1 MTIRTS
7 LVLLSLI
14 LMGLTIAVPARGV
27 SLSSL
32 GVGVKVP
39 PAGLAAVRLSDPLR
53 LELSAAI
60 PGFTAPLVDFEGM
73 LAAKLY
79 PGPLNLDDLELNPF
93 VGGGAKFIYA
103 VGEMVPGLVVLVG
116 MEHGPHA
123 GFPLTIFAEG
133 SGTYLM
139 SGSAPTL
146 VFQLSLGAR
155 YELGP

>member
-1 MTIRTS
+1 
-7 LVLLSLI
+7 
-14 LMGLTIAVPARGV
+14 MGVMIAAPANAV

-32 GVGVKVP
+32 AVGVKVP
-39 PAGLAAVRLSDPLR
+39 LAGLVSVSLNDQVRL
-53 LELSAAI
+53 EVSAAI
-60 PGFTAPLVDFEGM
+60 PGFSAPLVDFEGM

-79 PGPLNLDDLELNPF
+79 PGPLQLADLEIHPF
-93 VGGGAKFIYA
+93 VGGGALFIYA
-103 VGEMVPGLVVLVG
+103 VGETVPGLVVLAG

-123 GFPLTIFAEG
+123 GFPLAIFAEG

-155 YELGP
+155 YAFGP